1 MFHRRAAGRGLRR
14 GKALRSG
21 VVPDDQVVN
30 FNFPD
35 GLLPADGRF
44 GCGPAKVRPE
54 QLDALASRG
63 ADFLGTSYRRGAVRA
78 LLGRVRAG
86 LRELFEL
93 PAEYQVVLG
102 NGGGTAFWNI
112 ATHGL
117 IRNRAQHLS
126 FGEFSGR
133 FTAVDRATPWL
144 AEPAVIESAPGTH
157 PDPRA
162 DPDVDAYAL
171 TQNETSTGVAMPIQR
186 VPGAGAEALVLVDG
200 TSAAGGMLVR
210 PEEFDVYYFAPQ
222 KCFGADGGLW
232 IALMSPAAVA
242 RAEEIAAG
250 GRYIPEFFSLP
261 AAIDHSARDLTFNTP
276 SVASLFLFAE
286 QIDWLLGLGGLPGAA
301 AKAASTAEL
310 VYGWAEDSPYA
321 APFVT
326 EPEQRSPVVAT
337 IEFAEHIDAAGLV
350 AGLRAHGVLDLEPH
364 RSFGRNQLRMG
375 MFPAIDIA
383 DAEALLACIDQAVA
397 QLGRP
402 AERGRRSNA

>member
-1 MFHRRAAGRGLRR
+1 M
-14 GKALRSG
+14 
-21 VVPDDQVVN
+21 PDDRVVD
-30 FNFPD
+30 FSLPD

-63 ADFLGTSYRRGAVRA
+63 AGFLGTSYRRGSVRA

-86 LRELFEL
+86 LRELFAL
-93 PAEYQVVLG
+93 PEEYQVVLG

-117 IRNRAQHLS
+117 IRHRAQHLS

-133 FTAVDRATPWL
+133 FTSVDRGTPWL
-144 AEPAVIESAPGTH
+144 AEPSVIESPPGTH
-157 PDPRA
+157 PEPRA
-162 DPDVDAYAL
+162 EPDVDAYAL
-171 TQNETSTGVAMPIQR
+171 TQNETSTGVAMPIRR
-186 VPGAGAEALVLVDG
+186 VPGAEGLVLVDG

-242 RAEEIAAG
+242 RAEEIAAS
-250 GRYIPEFFSLP
+250 GRYLPEFFSLP
-261 AAIDHSARDLTFNTP
+261 AALEHSARDLTFNTP

-286 QIDWLLGLGGLPGAA
+286 QIDWLLGLGGLAGAA
-301 AKAASTAEL
+301 AKAAKTAEL

-321 APFVT
+321 TPFVAD
-326 EPEQRSPVVAT
+326 PAQRSPVVAT
-337 IEFAEHIDAAGLV
+337 VEFAGHVDAAAMV
-350 AGLRAHGVLDLEPH
+350 AGLRAHGILDLEPH
-364 RSFGRNQLRMG
+364 RSFGWNQIRVG

-383 DAEALLACIDQAVA
+383 DAEALLSCIDHAVA
-397 QLGRP
+397 LLGDT
-402 AERGRRSNA
+402 AGRGRRANA